1 MAVPLLL
8 PMMLMLSAMAATFI
22 VFSRAVGS
30 IEIYITAPD
39 GNGGFPACKSA
50 W

>member
-1 MAVPLLL
+1 VPLLL

-22 VFSRAVGS
+22 VFSRAVVS
-30 IEIYITAPD
+30 IVTISAAPD

>member
-22 VFSRAVGS
+22 VFSRAVGFNRK
-30 IEIYITAPD
+30 YI
-39 GNGGFPACKSA
+39 
-50 W
+50 